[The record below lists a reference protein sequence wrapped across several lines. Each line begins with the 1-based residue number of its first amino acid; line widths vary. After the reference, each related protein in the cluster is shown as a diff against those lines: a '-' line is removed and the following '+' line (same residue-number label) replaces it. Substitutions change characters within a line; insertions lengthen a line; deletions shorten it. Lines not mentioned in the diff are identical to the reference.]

1 MLFLIV
7 FILLTLIYAYFSAI
21 EFALVSI
28 RPFRI
33 QQAFD
38 EGNTSAKKLLTL
50 LKDPEKYLSAVQVG
64 MTLVAIVEGIYGGEA
79 LQQYLEPRLLHFG
92 LAEWLA
98 HGLSLIIGIGI
109 ITYFTILLGELF
121 PKTLAL
127 RNPQRVALTLTPSFL
142 VFIRLFSPIVQLL
155 TWGTH
160 ILLRLFPSK
169 SSESKNLTDADLKSL
184 LSLAYRQG
192 TLEEYELKLHENIF
206 TFYDLRVYHIMT
218 PLNEVIVI
226 KESMTR
232 EEITSVIRES
242 QHNFFPVV
250 NNNNLVRGFLSAK
263 EFLISPDSTLGSL
276 VQPVCKF
283 QKEDGT
289 SDVLLKFKKSSVNFG
304 VVTNGDELHGIV
316 TIHDIGEA
324 LIGEYA

>member
-7 FILLTLIYAYFSAI
+7 IILLTLVYAYFSAV

-33 QQAFD
+33 QQAAD
-38 EGNTSAKKLLTL
+38 GGNTAAKKLLNL

-79 LQQYLEPRLLHFG
+79 LQQYLEPRLLHWG
-92 LAEWLA
+92 LATWLA
-98 HGLSLIIGIGI
+98 HGLSLIVGIGI
-109 ITYFTILLGELF
+109 ITYFTILFGELF

-127 RNPQRVALTLTPSFL
+127 RNPQGVALTLTPSFL
-142 VFIRLFSPIVQLL
+142 VFIRLFSPFVKLL

-160 ILLRLFPSK
+160 ILLRLFTSK

-192 TLEEYELKLHENIF
+192 TIEEYELTLHENIF
-206 TFYDLRVYHIMT
+206 TFYDLRVLQIMT
-218 PLNEVIVI
+218 PLNEVDVI

-250 NNNNLVRGFLSAK
+250 KSNNQVTGFLSAK
-263 EFLISPDSTLGSL
+263 EFLIRPDSTLGSL
-276 VQPVCKF
+276 VQPVCEFK
-283 QKEDGT
+283 QEDGT
-289 SDVLLKFKKSSVNFG
+289 SKVLSKFKKSSVNFG
-304 VVTNGDELHGIV
+304 VVANEGELLGIV
-316 TIHDIGEA
+316 TIHDLGEA

>member
-1 MLFLIV
+1 MIFLIV
-7 FILLTLIYAYFSAI
+7 FILLTLLYAYFSAV
-21 EFALVSI
+21 EFALVSL

-33 QQAFD
+33 QQSAD
-38 EGNTSAKKLLTL
+38 EGNASAKRLLAL

-79 LQQYLEPRLLHFG
+79 LQEYLEPRLLHLG
-92 LAEWLA
+92 LATWLA
-98 HGLSLIIGIGI
+98 HGISLIVGIGT

-121 PKTLAL
+121 PKTLAM
-127 RNPQRVALTLTPSFL
+127 RSPQKVASALTPSFQL
-142 VFIRLFSPIVQLL
+142 FIRLFSPFIKLL

-192 TLEEYELKLHENIF
+192 TIEENELKLHENIF
-206 TFYDLRVYHIMT
+206 TFYDLRVLHIMT
-218 PLNEVIVI
+218 PLKEVIVI

-242 QHNFFPVV
+242 QHNLFPVV
-250 NNNNLVRGFLSAK
+250 KNTNQVMGFLSAK
-263 EFLISPDSTLGSL
+263 EFLIKPNSTLESL
-276 VQPVCKF
+276 VQPVCEFK
-283 QKEDGT
+283 QEDGI
-289 SDVLLKFKKSSVNFG
+289 SNVLSKFKKASVNFG
-304 VVTNGDELHGIV
+304 VVTNKGELLGIV